1 LRGVRARCTVKAVE
15 TPTHAGGVVVA
26 GTGAERQFL
35 ITRGSRPPHEWVLP
49 KGHIDP
55 GETAE
60 AAACR
65 EVLEETGVVA
75 EVVAPAGEERF
86 VYEGR
91 EVRVRYFAMRAT
103 GTGTAIEDRD
113 VHWCALDDALALL
126 GFESARDMVRRAA
139 ALDGL

>member
-1 LRGVRARCTVKAVE
+1 MS
-15 TPTHAGGVVVA
+15 
-26 GTGAERQFL
+26 GTGPGRRYL

-60 AAACR
+60 EAACR

-86 VYEGR
+86 VYDGR
-91 EVRVRYFAMRAT
+91 DVRVRYFAMRAT

-113 VHWCALDDALALL
+113 VQWCALEEALTLL
-126 GFESARDMVRRAA
+126 GFDSARDMVRRTAG
-139 ALDGL
+139 LDGL